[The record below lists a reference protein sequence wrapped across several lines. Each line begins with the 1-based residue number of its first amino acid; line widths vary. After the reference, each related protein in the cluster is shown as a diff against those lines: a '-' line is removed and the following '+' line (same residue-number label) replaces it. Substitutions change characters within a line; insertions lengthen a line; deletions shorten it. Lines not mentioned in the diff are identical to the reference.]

1 MARIE
6 EKGETVVISD
16 VARPI
21 SKIYASRVIAL
32 SILLLNIFTL
42 PSTRQHRPRRQPHGE
57 NASNHILVRQFNI
70 KSAGPADASVLKT
83 RDGFACGRAGKGQEG
98 GVETRGSD

>member
-1 MARIE
+1 VLYKDKRREQRLNRGNVSGI
-6 EKGETVVISD
+6 
-16 VARPI
+16 R
-21 SKIYASRVIAL
+21 SRCDC
-32 SILLLNIFTL
+32 IFTL